1 MRLLNYFMCLKITS
15 IIILIAVQT
24 SCSTQEDR
32 SLQNDVL
39 DLSHIRDKLLRDKHR
54 PTYHFVMPEGIAEPF
69 DPNGAIYWNGRYHLF
84 YIFQPNKADIWDS
97 YWGHVSSK
105 DLIHW
110 RYHPT
115 ALAPNPGDPDKG
127 IFSGNAFVNKD
138 GQATILY
145 HGVKAGNCIA
155 ISNDPNLDVWNK
167 LPSNPIVTQP
177 KKGDPDYGK
186 YSSWDPHGWLDGD
199 NYYSIFGGKKATLF
213 TSTNLEDWEFI
224 GDFLAHDMPDV
235 EPFEDLSC
243 PDFFKIGNKYMLL
256 GISHSIGARYYI
268 GDFRDNQFYPE
279 IHERMNWG
287 GGSCFAPESMID
299 PKGRRI
305 MWAWAIDSRFKW
317 DNHQEIIENVGWSGT
332 MTMPRV
338 LSLGEDGTLRIQPV
352 EELKTLRSNQ
362 QVLKNIIVNANSEL
376 TLTDFQGD
384 CFEIKAGINYGQANR
399 FGIKIRCS
407 PNGDEETVIAYDNSK
422 KSVII
427 DFAKSSLDTS
437 ITYENYIFRDE
448 GRQRITQ
455 QEAPFDIGTNKKISF
470 HIFSDRSIIEV
481 FINERICLTQRI
493 YPTRNDSQG
502 IKLFTEGGEV
512 QITELNAWKIQPS
525 NPW

>member
-1 MRLLNYFMCLKITS
+1 MKLRKTLYLGIACLVLLAAGYMLGNMQKNNTIKK
-15 IIILIAVQT
+15 
-24 SCSTQEDR
+24 
-32 SLQNDVL
+32 DVL
-39 DLSHIRDKLLRDKHR
+39 DLSHVRDKILKDKHR

-84 YIFQPNKADIWDS
+84 YIFQPKTADIYDS
-97 YWGHVSSK
+97 YWGHVSST

-115 ALAPNPGDPDKG
+115 ALAPNPGDPEKG

-145 HGVKAGNCIA
+145 HGVGAGNCIA
-155 ISNDPNLDVWNK
+155 ISSDVNLENWQK
-167 LPSNPIVTQP
+167 LPSNPIVHSP
-177 KKGDPDYGK
+177 KEGDPDYGK

-199 NYYSIFGGKKATLF
+199 NYYAIFGGKKATLF
-213 TSTNLEDWEFI
+213 TSTNLKDWDFL
-224 GDFLAHDMPDV
+224 GDFLDHDMPSV
-235 EPFEDLSC
+235 EPFEDFSC
-243 PDFFKIGNKYMLL
+243 PDFFKLGDKYMLL
-256 GISHSIGARYYI
+256 GISHSIGARYYL
-268 GDFRDNQFYPE
+268 GEFKDNKFYPE
-279 IHERMNWG
+279 YHERMNWG

-317 DNHQEIIENVGWSGT
+317 DNHQEIIQNVGWSGT
-332 MTMPRV
+332 MTLPRV
-338 LSLGEDGTLRIQPV
+338 LSLGEDGTLRIEPV
-352 EELKTLRSNQ
+352 EELQTLRSNH
-362 QVLKNIIVNANSEL
+362 QVLKNITVAANSESKVP
-376 TLTDFQGD
+376 DFQGD
-384 CFEIKAGINYGQANR
+384 CFELNMAIDPGKANK

-407 PNGDEETVIAYDNSK
+407 PNGEEETIILYDTNK

-427 DFAKSSLDTS
+427 DVEKSSLDKN

-448 GRQRITQ
+448 GKHRITQ
-455 QEAPFDIGTNKKISF
+455 QEAPFDINPGEKVYF

-481 FINERICLTQRI
+481 FVNGRICLTQRI
-493 YPTRNDSQG
+493 YPTRDDSQE
-502 IKLFTEGGEV
+502 IILFAKGDNI
-512 QITELNAWKIQPS
+512 QIPILNAWQMQPA

>member
-1 MRLLNYFMCLKITS
+1 MKLHKSVFLGIACLVLLAAGHTS
-15 IIILIAVQT
+15 GNAQKDNT
-24 SCSTQEDR
+24 MKQ
-32 SLQNDVL
+32 DVL
-39 DLSHIRDKLLRDKHR
+39 DLSHIRDKLLKDKHR

-84 YIFQPNKADIWDS
+84 YIFQPKSADIYDS
-97 YWGHVSSK
+97 YWGHVSST

-115 ALAPNPGDPDKG
+115 ALAPNPGGPDKG
-127 IFSGNAFVNKD
+127 IFSGNAFINKD

-155 ISNDPNLDVWNK
+155 TSSDADLDSWQK
-167 LPSNPIVTQP
+167 LPSNPIVHSP

-199 NYYSIFGGKKATLF
+199 TYYAIFGGKKATLF
-213 TSTNLEDWEFI
+213 TSTNLKDWDFI
-224 GDFLAHDMPDV
+224 GDFLDHDMPDV

-243 PDFFKIGNKYMLL
+243 PDFFKLGDKYMLL
-256 GISHSIGARYYI
+256 GISHSIGCRYYL
-268 GDFRDNQFYPE
+268 GEFKNNKFYPE
-279 IHERMNWG
+279 HHERMNWG
-287 GGSCFAPESMID
+287 GGACFAPESMVD

-338 LSLGEDGTLRIQPV
+338 LSLGQDGTLRIQPV
-352 EELKTLRSNQ
+352 EELKTLRSNH
-362 QVLKNIIVNANSEL
+362 QVLKNITVATNSE
-376 TLTDFQGD
+376 FKVPNIQGD
-384 CFEIKAGINYGQANR
+384 CFELDIAMDPGQASK

-407 PNGDEETVIAYDNSK
+407 PNGEEETIISYDTNK

-427 DFAKSSLDTS
+427 DVEKSTLDKS

-448 GRQRITQ
+448 GKQTITQ
-455 QEAPFDIGTNKKISF
+455 QEATFEINPGEKVYF

-481 FINERICLTQRI
+481 FVNERICLTQRI
-493 YPTRNDSQG
+493 YPTRDDSQG
-502 IKLFTEGGEV
+502 IVLFAKGGNV
-512 QITELNAWKIQPS
+512 QIPVLNAWKMQPA